1 MRANE
6 QPYSY
11 SSRPYPI
18 LLLSI
23 LFLIPI
29 YQVRVDFTPFDKS
42 LLYLSLFILWIIS
55 LATRSLLDQSSTL
68 GLCPIL
74 GLGLRRLCQEMY
86 CGPITAGNTR
96 TIAI

>member
-11 SSRPYPI
+11 SSRRYPI

-29 YQVRVDFTPFDKS
+29 YQVRVDSPPFDK
-42 LLYLSLFILWIIS
+42 YLSLFILWIIS
-55 LATRSLLDQSSTL
+55 LATRSLPDQSSTL

-74 GLGLRRLCQEMY
+74 GLGLRRLCQKMY